1 MEGPVVWQPLLKT
14 SRETPNRWQVP
25 VGVLFVR
32 CMKPP
37 MEILFVNPRPSRVT
51 FCLST
56 AKVHRVRTD
65 LTLTV
70 RDVWREDANTIS
82 SLDRTLQRQLK

>member
-14 SRETPNRWQVP
+14 PRVTPNRWQVP
-25 VGVLFVR
+25 VGVLFVHR
-32 CMKPP
+32 MKPP

-56 AKVHRVRTD
+56 GKVHRIRTD

-82 SLDRTLQRQLK
+82 SFDQRLQRQFK